1 MTSAKDR
8 SLPWS
13 ASGVVDELRARRDEA
28 RQRRADVLELSP
40 ATGNEAIACMTLG
53 ESYAYEEAAQLIE
66 ACSDPRA
73 FGPVLEQLRLL
84 HRDARTLGAHLADG
98 PKDDAG
104 WAHELGRLVTLVG
117 MASAEVDA
125 ALAAR
130 TTLPERLSIAA
141 CADVACE
148 GWRNGPPL
156 WDHPQAWPPCADCGD
171 IFDGSS
177 SRCTI
182 CWPCYRLPWENVPEE
197 AFAARRKRRLQSGWK
212 PGIEVERRRTAPDP
226 RPFAACVQA
235 LYGEAVAITPP
246 SHVLAGCTP

>member
-8 SLPWS
+8 PLPWS
-13 ASGVVDELRARRDEA
+13 ASGVLAELRARRDEA
-28 RQRRADVLELSP
+28 RQRRADVLELSS

-66 ACSDPRA
+66 TCSDPRA

-104 WAHELGRLVTLVG
+104 WAHEL
-117 MASAEVDA
+117 A

-130 TTLPERLSIAA
+130 TTLPEQVQTPSPDAQ
-141 CADVACE
+141 CE
-148 GWRNGPPL
+148 RYIRRPL